1 MVDVGLTLLVSSD
14 NCGEVLNADE
24 RVVVLVRVVLADG
37 IASEVGQT
45 FGIC

>member
-1 MVDVGLTLLVSSD
+1 MVDDGLTLLVSSD

-24 RVVVLVRVVLADG
+24 RVVVLVRIVLADG

-45 FGIC
+45 LGRC